1 MPISLHQISLSEL
14 HELAA
19 SRIPTTLLS
28 RVEPEAL
35 PPKFV
40 AARALQHIAL
50 GKSLSWCSTFYIVRD
65 SDNKIIGSCGFKNV
79 PVEGCVGIGYGISP
93 GCRGQGAATAAVEM
107 LLAIAFKAGVERV
120 LAEVNPANFASTR
133 VVEKLDFKK
142 SGMRVDEGNEL
153 LVQWVKQS
161 TG

>member
-14 HELAA
+14 HELA
-19 SRIPTTLLS
+19 TS
-28 RVEPEAL
+28 RVPPALVARAEEGAL
-35 PPKFV
+35 PPPFV
-40 AARALQHIAL
+40 AARSLQHIAQ

-65 SDNKIIGSCGFKNV
+65 LDNKIIGSCGFKNE
-79 PVEGCVGIGYGISP
+79 PFAGCVDIGYGISP
-93 GCRGQGAATAAVEM
+93 DCRGKGAATAAVEM

-142 SGMRVDEGNEL
+142 SGTRVDEGDEL
-153 LVQWVKQS
+153 LVRWVKQI
-161 TG
+161 TV